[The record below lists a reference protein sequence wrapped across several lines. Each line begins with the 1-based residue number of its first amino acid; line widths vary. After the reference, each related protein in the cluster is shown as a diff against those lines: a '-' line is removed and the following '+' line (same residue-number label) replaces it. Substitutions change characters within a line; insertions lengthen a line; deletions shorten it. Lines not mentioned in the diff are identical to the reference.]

1 MKIQGSRTPTRRATL
16 VVPMLVCLL
25 VVGCTGRSGS
35 SASHPQQQ
43 PASAWPTH
51 GWRTATPTQEGMD
64 PAVLDDLDTKV
75 PAYHSQVRSLLVVRH
90 GYLVYERYCTG
101 STPPT
106 ARSSTRSPRASPR
119 RWSASPWPSG
129 T

>member
-43 PASAWPTH
+43 PASAWPNPRLADRHTH
-51 GWRTATPTQEGMD
+51 PGG
-64 PAVLDDLDTKV
+64 
-75 PAYHSQVRSLLVVRH
+75 H
-90 GYLVYERYCTG
+90 GPG
-101 STPPT
+101 GP
-106 ARSSTRSPRASPR
+106 
-119 RWSASPWPSG
+119 
-129 T
+129 